1 MSSSYEQSPC
11 SLAGA
16 LARLHVQAVQARLAP
31 HKATAAEFPVLQC
44 LWQRDGQTQSELCR
58 SLSVEQPTLANTL
71 NRMVRDNLVRKTK
84 DTNDRRQVIIKLTR
98 RGRELENVLSGS
110 VDEVLAAAEQGLSA
124 EEVRTYL
131 ELTRRMMDN
140 LRQDLDQTPVVLDES
155 LALAEE
161 AEPTSTPPRP
171 EEDAAEEE
179 VLVLGDEYEVEA

>member
-58 SLSVEQPTLANTL
+58 RLSVEQPTLANTL
-71 NRMVRDNLVRKTK
+71 SRMVRDNLVRKTK

-98 RGRELENVLSGS
+98 RGRELEPVLSGS
-110 VDEVLAAAEQGLSA
+110 VEEVLAAAEQGLSA
-124 EEVRTYL
+124 AEVRTYL
-131 ELTRRMMDN
+131 DLTRRMMDN
-140 LRQDLDQTPVVLDES
+140 LRQELDQPPVMLDES
-155 LALAEE
+155 LVLAEE
-161 AEPTSTPPRP
+161 AETSSTPTSA
-171 EEDAAEEE
+171 EDATEEE